1 MALKAIVESLDS
13 LPEGIREHYV
23 EKDGKFVLGVEPV
36 GGFAL
41 EDVTGLKTALG
52 KERGSRE
59 ALEKASAKW
68 KDLDPD
74 KARDALAKLEELADI
89 DPKKEADKI
98 AAAKV
103 EAIRSQFV
111 ESHKKELKAREA
123 VIANHRSQIERLLID
138 AEATS
143 ALAEAKGSVD
153 LLLPHIRSAARVIE
167 REDGSFGVEIA
178 SKEGGPRVNGSGQNM
193 TIKELVQEMRQ
204 SEVFGRAFDA
214 SGQSGTG
221 KVPGATGGTGAL
233 KRSQMTPDQKA
244 EYLNKHGQEA
254 FLNLPLK

>member
-1 MALKAIVESLDS
+1 
-13 LPEGIREHYV
+13 
-23 EKDGKFVLGVEPV
+23 
-36 GGFAL
+36 
-41 EDVTGLKTALG
+41 
-52 KERGSRE
+52 
-59 ALEKASAKW
+59 
-68 KDLDPD
+68 
-74 KARDALAKLEELADI
+74 
-89 DPKKEADKI
+89 
-98 AAAKV
+98 
-103 EAIRSQFV
+103 
-111 ESHKKELKAREA
+111 
-123 VIANHRSQIERLLID
+123 RLLID

-153 LLLPHIRSAARVIE
+153 LLLPHIRNAARVVE

-244 EYLNKHGQEA
+244 EYLNKHGQE
-254 FLNLPLK
+254 